1 MLLNVCVP
9 AQVSEP
15 AVSQMCL
22 SPEQMSITCSSRG
35 DEVEFNLTLDG
46 HSLMETGGHGQSQK
60 NWPANRQPLAGS
72 KAEDKSSTS
81 NFTVSLPGELTGQ
94 LMCSVWNNVS
104 RDETVIHLTRCKGTV
119 LKGCF
124 LSFYI

>member
-1 MLLNVCVP
+1 MRLYFMLSHTMLFSTLRQY
-9 AQVSEP
+9 A
-15 AVSQMCL
+15 L
-22 SPEQMSITCSSRG
+22 FHLLIRG

-46 HSLMETGGHGQSQK
+46 HLLMETRGHGQSQR
-60 NWPANRQPLAGS
+60 NWAANRQPLAGS
-72 KAEDKSSTS
+72 KTEDKSSTS
-81 NFTVSLPGELTGQ
+81 NFTISLPGELTGH